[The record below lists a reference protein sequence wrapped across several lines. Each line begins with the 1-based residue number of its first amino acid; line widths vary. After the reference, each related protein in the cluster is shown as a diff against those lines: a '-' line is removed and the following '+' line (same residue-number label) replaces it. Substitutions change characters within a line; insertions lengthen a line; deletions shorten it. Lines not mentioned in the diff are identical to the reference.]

1 MKIANKIEI
10 LELQMKLMGMKRTIY
25 PTLIWDD
32 DNVVLIDAGIANN
45 LQDIKDAMDDVDVA
59 FERLNTILVTHQD
72 IDHIGGIKGIVNE
85 LDDVKVLAH
94 VEDAPYIQGEKQ
106 IIKLDNPNFM
116 DRINALPEED
126 MLEFLGMFKN
136 APVKVDRILS
146 DGQQL
151 DLCGGIMVIHTPGH
165 TPGHICLYHKESKT
179 LIAGDALNFYGEDL
193 VITHLETMNKEEI
206 GIVASWLKK
215 FLEYDVDQVITY
227 HGGLFNNNPNQRIKE
242 LYEDLI

>member
-1 MKIANKIEI
+1 M
-10 LELQMKLMGMKRTIY
+10 L
-25 PTLIWDD
+25 
-32 DNVVLIDAGIANN
+32 
-45 LQDIKDAMDDVDVA
+45 
-59 FERLNTILVTHQD
+59 
-72 IDHIGGIKGIVNE
+72 
-85 LDDVKVLAH
+85 
-94 VEDAPYIQGEKQ
+94 
-106 IIKLDNPNFM
+106 
-116 DRINALPEED
+116 LPEED

-146 DGQQL
+146 DRQQL

-179 LIAGDALNFYGEDL
+179 LIAGDALNFDGEDL
-193 VITHLETMNKEEI
+193 VITHLETLNKEEI
-206 GIVASWLKK
+206 GIVANWLKK

>member
-85 LDDVKVLAH
+85 LDDVNVLAH

-116 DRINALPEED
+116 DRINA
-126 MLEFLGMFKN
+126 FARGGY
-136 APVKVDRILS
+136 VRIS
-146 DGQQL
+146 RH
-151 DLCGGIMVIHTPGH
+151 V
-165 TPGHICLYHKESKT
+165 
-179 LIAGDALNFYGEDL
+179 
-193 VITHLETMNKEEI
+193 
-206 GIVASWLKK
+206 
-215 FLEYDVDQVITY
+215 
-227 HGGLFNNNPNQRIKE
+227 
-242 LYEDLI
+242 